1 MWDSFHIPIRQEEAR
16 HAFEAR
22 QAQLEAQRLAAEA
35 AERALEEPMARWARP
50 WFFLPGKRWNHVENM
65 GKYYEILGICDV
77 NDVRTILDILKV
89 HKSA

>member
-50 WFFLPGKRWNHVENM
+50 WFFFTREKVESCGKHGEFTM
-65 GKYYEILGICDV
+65 KIL
-77 NDVRTILDILKV
+77 
-89 HKSA
+89 